1 MGFSKNRIRYLINKK
16 NKFQTKKKYKKKKK
30 EKRQKKNSF
39 RKKKIN
45 IRNSS
50 IKKKRNKKK
59 NIAKKKRKVY
69 IIKGGGRDD
78 LNPYDQ
84 MIHDILVNV
93 FKQSPSDTTS
103 NTTTDNTSENTT
115 DNTSDNIPAWY
126 DTSFLYDKND
136 IITGEYIDRNDA
148 INQFKKD
155 LKDAQRKGEGNNEG
169 KDEGNDEEKG
179 KGEGETL
186 AGMDYAMEMECKA
199 DETLMMIDGNSNAIT
214 FNKTKCHNDVYK
226 DIHTSIINI
235 IDGSLN

>member
-93 FKQSPSDTTS
+93 FKKTPSDTTS
-103 NTTTDNTSENTT
+103 DTTTNNTSNA
-115 DNTSDNIPAWY
+115 IPAWY

-148 INQFKKD
+148 INQFKND
-155 LKDAQRKGEGNNEG
+155 LKAAQRKGYGNDEENDEE
-169 KDEGNDEEKG
+169 KDEGNEEG
-179 KGEGETL
+179 KRETL
-186 AGMDYAMEMECKA
+186 TGMDDAMEMECKA
-199 DETLMMIDGNSNAIT
+199 DETLMMIYGNSNAIT
-214 FNKTKCHNDVYK
+214 FNKTKCPKNHYK

>member
-50 IKKKRNKKK
+50 IKKKHNKKK

-78 LNPYDQ
+78 LNPYDK

-93 FKQSPSDTTS
+93 FKPTPPDTTPD
-103 NTTTDNTSENTT
+103 NTTNNTTDDTTDNTSNA
-115 DNTSDNIPAWY
+115 IPAWY
-126 DTSFLYDKND
+126 DTSFLYNKND
-136 IITGEYIDRNDA
+136 IITGKYIDRNDA
-148 INQFKKD
+148 IKNFKEK
-155 LKDAQRKGEGNNEG
+155 LEDAQRKGDGNDKGKDNGNN
-169 KDEGNDEEKG
+169 KG
-179 KGEGETL
+179 KRETL

-214 FNKTKCHNDVYK
+214 FNKTKCHNDVYEE
-226 DIHTSIINI
+226 IHNSIINI

>member
-50 IKKKRNKKK
+50 IKKKHNIKK
-59 NIAKKKRKVY
+59 NIANKKRKVY

-78 LNPYDQ
+78 LNPYDK
-84 MIHDILVNV
+84 MIHNILVKV
-93 FKQSPSDTTS
+93 FKETTSDNTSNTNSDTNNDTTS
-103 NTTTDNTSENTT
+103 V
-115 DNTSDNIPAWY
+115 PPKWY
-126 DTSFLYDKND
+126 DTSFLYNKND
-136 IITGEYIDRNDA
+136 IIKGNYIDRDEA
-148 INQFKKD
+148 IKQFKYKMKYVEKEKGKD
-155 LKDAQRKGEGNNEG
+155 EVN
-169 KDEGNDEEKG
+169 DEGNDGKKEKG
-179 KGEGETL
+179 EIL
-186 AGMDYAMEMECKA
+186 AGMDDAMKMECKA

-214 FNKTKCHNDVYK
+214 FNKTKCPNDDYEKIHN
-226 DIHTSIINI
+226 SIINI

>member
-50 IKKKRNKKK
+50 IKKKHNKKK

-69 IIKGGGRDD
+69 IIKGGGSDD
-78 LNPYDQ
+78 LNPYDK
-84 MIHDILVNV
+84 MIHDILVKV
-93 FKQSPSDTTS
+93 FK
-103 NTTTDNTSENTT
+103 
-115 DNTSDNIPAWY
+115 DNTSDNTSDTKNDTNSDTTSDAPKWY
-126 DTSFLYDKND
+126 DTSFLYNKND
-136 IITGEYIDRNDA
+136 IITGEYIDRDKA
-148 INQFKKD
+148 IKQFKENFEAVKQGNENNRENAAAI
-155 LKDAQRKGEGNNEG
+155 KIQKVFRGYKARK
-169 KDEGNDEEKG
+169 
-179 KGEGETL
+179 GETL
-186 AGMDYAMEMECKA
+186 AGMDDAMKMECKA

-214 FNKTKCHNDVYK
+214 FNKTKCSNDVYEK
-226 DIHTSIINI
+226 IHNSIINI